1 MSWGSRSSTN
11 KFESSLSGWD
21 SSRFEPFNFSG
32 VGDAETEEPESPLI
46 PWLINLVRT
55 SHGMERLMA
64 ASVLTSMYKAGFA
77 NRSRESAMGLLIVPL
92 LVQMLS
98 SLEGSSAFDDPV
110 TVSAE
115 TATNW
120 AIMEH
125 APTVLA
131 RLITDSEFLQKAA
144 FECNAVKVFSK
155 LLKDACEPLPPT
167 STSQPWSPTPQAEKN
182 LDREI
187 GLPTCRLGPRG
198 QLPLH
203 AHRIR
208 MRESSLKAVTALM
221 PFKDDYRK
229 ALVEQDIVPYIVESL
244 SRTPSRPK
252 SDKEGPRSSEGES
265 FKPGGDSEYGTNP
278 ISVIIA
284 ACHAVRMLSRSIS
297 ILRTSL
303 EDHGAAMPLFRL
315 MRHPDIE
322 VQIAATGAIC
332 NLVTEVAPMRE
343 VG

>member
-1 MSWGSRSSTN
+1 
-11 KFESSLSGWD
+11 
-21 SSRFEPFNFSG
+21 
-32 VGDAETEEPESPLI
+32 
-46 PWLINLVRT
+46 
-55 SHGMERLMA
+55 
-64 ASVLTSMYKAGFA
+64 
-77 NRSRESAMGLLIVPL
+77 RESAMGLLIVPL
-92 LVQMLS
+92 LVQMLG
-98 SLEGSSAFDDPV
+98 SLEGSSAFDDPA

-144 FECNAVKVFSK
+144 FECNAAKVFSK

-167 STSQPWSPTPQAEKN
+167 STSRQPWSPTPQAEKKN
-182 LDREI
+182 PDREI

-198 QLPLH
+198 QSPLH

-221 PFKDDYRK
+221 AFKDDYRK

-252 SDKEGPRSSEGES
+252 SGQERERPQPSSEGES
-265 FKPGGDSEYGTNP
+265 LEPEGDSEYGTNP
-278 ISVIIA
+278 VSVIIS

-315 MRHPDIE
+315 MRHPDLE
-322 VQIAATGAIC
+322 VQIVATGAIC

-343 VG
+343 VNLAPPPPPSMFLCGKYC